1 MIEIQDYRI
10 NERLA
15 RSVIASWWL
24 AETHQVD
31 HFARSGFPVR
41 IESVHEVGQLIDT
54 MQENRFERFMKE
66 LGGLSPEDLA
76 ALTQALTEAVKF
88 QVTHLPKRKPIVPF
102 STMMSSFVLYRKI
115 RGYKADVDSIL
126 EVGPGCGYLS
136 FFLARHS
143 FLKDYSQVEVC
154 ESFYILQ
161 SMINSYL
168 FGHTFRDLA
177 VGARGQDLAIHIRKD
192 VEKPVVLSDDDLP
205 SCNCFHYPWW
215 TLSALNE
222 SRKKYDVVTSNANLN
237 EFTRNALRDYL
248 TIFSQAMKDE
258 GIFLVQCTGFTAHGS
273 LEDLFDVLHGFR
285 FAPLFCALAADN
297 IQPQM
302 RDAMDQRF
310 LARGFDRRDFVL
322 NNLILVKET
331 HPLFPVA
338 YDRRNFRHGF
348 ATEFQPLDSIYR
360 SSTGGKSYSKDDL
373 LALVRRQLSGGAL
386 SEPAPQRRLF
396 RAWRT

>member
-1 MIEIQDYRI
+1 MI
-10 NERLA
+10 
-15 RSVIASWWL
+15 
-24 AETHQVD
+24 
-31 HFARSGFPVR
+31 G
-41 IESVHEVGQLIDT
+41 
-54 MQENRFERFMKE
+54 
-66 LGGLSPEDLA
+66 
-76 ALTQALTEAVKF
+76 
-88 QVTHLPKRKPIVPF
+88 
-102 STMMSSFVLYRKI
+102 
-115 RGYKADVDSIL
+115 
-126 EVGPGCGYLS
+126 
-136 FFLARHS
+136 
-143 FLKDYSQVEVC
+143 
-154 ESFYILQ
+154 
-161 SMINSYL
+161 SYL

-177 VGARGQDLAIHIRKD
+177 VGARGQDMAIHIRKD
-192 VEKPVVLSDDDLP
+192 VEKPVLLSDDALP

-248 TIFSQAMKDE
+248 TIFSRVMKDE
-258 GIFLVQCTGFTAHGS
+258 GIFLVQCTGFTAHGP

-285 FAPLFCALAADN
+285 FAPLFCVLAADN

-310 LARGFDRRDFVL
+310 VARGFDRKDFVL

-331 HPLFPVA
+331 HPLFAAA

-348 ATEFQPLDSIYR
+348 ATEFQALESIYR
-360 SSTGGKSYSKDDL
+360 SSAGGKSYSKDDL

-386 SEPAPQRRLF
+386 SAPAPQRKLF